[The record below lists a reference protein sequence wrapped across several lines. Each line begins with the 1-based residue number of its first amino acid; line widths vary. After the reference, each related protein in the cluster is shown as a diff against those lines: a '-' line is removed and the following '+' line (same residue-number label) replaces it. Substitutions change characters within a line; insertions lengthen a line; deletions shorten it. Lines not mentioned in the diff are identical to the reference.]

1 MIDEVE
7 NMNMSLRNQAYETAW
22 EHAHKQRYIE
32 QYAQLLVVWTSPNLQ
47 RSP

>member
-22 EHAHKQRYIE
+22 ESAHKQRHIE
-32 QYAQLLVVWTSPNLQ
+32 QHAQLLVVWTPPNFATSP
-47 RSP
+47 